1 MVVDYDVEDEMVYF
15 LDIRNFVI
23 MKVKVDGF
31 FRKVF
36 RYKLWKF
43 ILKFLIDIY
52 VYVLVFLFV
61 FCIFNFDIYVGN
73 EIFFKLFWF
82 VGL

>member
-36 RYKLWKF
+36 RYKVCESL
-43 ILKFLIDIY
+43 Y
-52 VYVLVFLFV
+52 
-61 FCIFNFDIYVGN
+61 
-73 EIFFKLFWF
+73 
-82 VGL
+82 